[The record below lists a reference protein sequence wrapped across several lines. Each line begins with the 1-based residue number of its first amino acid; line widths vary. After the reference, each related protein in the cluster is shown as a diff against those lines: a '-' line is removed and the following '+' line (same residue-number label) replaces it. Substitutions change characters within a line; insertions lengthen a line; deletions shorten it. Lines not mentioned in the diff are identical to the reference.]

1 LTEIPTT
8 TTDSFASLGLSEPI
22 QRAVVALG
30 YTAPTPIQAGAIPQ
44 LLAGRDLL
52 GVAQTGT
59 GKTGAF
65 ALPIIQHLLN
75 DRGRLRPYGTR
86 VLILA
91 PTRELALQI
100 DESIRRFSAG
110 TGLRTV
116 VILGGVGRTPQ
127 VQRMQRGTDIV
138 VGTPGRIKDLMST
151 RELLLDQVTHFVLDE
166 GDQMLDLGFI
176 RDIRTIMAALPPKR
190 QSMLFSA
197 TMPVEVGKLASSLL
211 RDPVRVQVQA
221 ETATPDKIE
230 QHVYFTDAGGKKHL
244 LVNLLRNPDMARV
257 IVFTRTKRGADKVA
271 EHLEGAGIPAEA
283 MHGNKSQNARQRSLE
298 LFKTG
303 QARVLVATDLAAR
316 GIHVTGITH
325 VINYELPNEPE
336 SYVHRIGRTARAG
349 ASGIAYAFC
358 DPSEQAFLRAIQRL
372 TGVVMHVAG
381 PHPVSSTGGQPADI
395 LALRPAAPRPAAP
408 QAQREDGQ
416 RAGGQAEQERPKRRG
431 RRSGSGRRPR
441 QNQAA

>member
-1 LTEIPTT
+1 MTETLTT
-8 TTDSFASLGLSEPI
+8 TGDSFASLGLSEPI
-22 QRAVVALG
+22 QRALAALSF
-30 YTAPTPIQAGAIPQ
+30 TAPTPIQAGAIPQ

-75 DRGRLRPYGTR
+75 ERTSRYRPYGTR

-176 RDIRTIMAALPPKR
+176 RDIRTIMAQLPAKR

-197 TMPVEVGKLASSLL
+197 TMPVEVGKLAATLL

-244 LVNLLRNPDMARV
+244 LVSLLRDSAMSRV

-271 EHLEGAGIPAEA
+271 EHLEASGIPAEA

-358 DPSEQAFLRAIQRL
+358 DPSEQSFLRAIQRL

-381 PHPVSSTGGQPADI
+381 PHPVSSTGAPPAEVV
-395 LALRPAAPRPAAP
+395 ALRPTHPSPT
-408 QAQREDGQ
+408 
-416 RAGGQAEQERPKRRG
+416 AGAEQQDRPKRRG

-441 QNQAA
+441 QNKAA

>member
-1 LTEIPTT
+1 MTEIPTT

-22 QRAVVALG
+22 QRAVTALG

-75 DRGRLRPYGTR
+75 ERVRYRPYGTR

-116 VILGGVGRTPQ
+116 VILGGVGRMPQ

-138 VGTPGRIKDLMST
+138 VGTPGRIKDLMNT

-197 TMPVEVGKLASSLL
+197 TMPVEVSKLATSLL
-211 RDPVRVQVQA
+211 RDPVRVQVA
-221 ETATPDKIE
+221 AGTPTPDKIE

-244 LVNLLRNPDMARV
+244 LVNLLRDAAMSRV
-257 IVFTRTKRGADKVA
+257 IVFNPHETGRRQGGRASRGFGYSGGG
-271 EHLEGAGIPAEA
+271 H
-283 MHGNKSQNARQRSLE
+283 ARQ
-298 LFKTG
+298 
-303 QARVLVATDLAAR
+303 Q
-316 GIHVTGITH
+316 
-325 VINYELPNEPE
+325 EPE
-336 SYVHRIGRTARAG
+336 CA
-349 ASGIAYAFC
+349 
-358 DPSEQAFLRAIQRL
+358 
-372 TGVVMHVAG
+372 
-381 PHPVSSTGGQPADI
+381 PA
-395 LALRPAAPRPAAP
+395 
-408 QAQREDGQ
+408 
-416 RAGGQAEQERPKRRG
+416 
-431 RRSGSGRRPR
+431 
-441 QNQAA
+441 

>member
-1 LTEIPTT
+1 VETLLTETITT
-8 TTDSFASLGLSEPI
+8 TTDSVAPSFASLGLSEPI
-22 QRAVVALG
+22 QRALSALSFI
-30 YTAPTPIQAGAIPQ
+30 APTPIQARAIPQ

-52 GVAQTGT
+52 GIAQTGT

-65 ALPIIQHLLN
+65 ALPIIQHLLAE
-75 DRGRLRPYGTR
+75 RARRYRPYGTR

-100 DESIRRFSAG
+100 DDSIRRFSAG

-138 VGTPGRIKDLMST
+138 VGTPGRIKDLMGT

-176 RDIRTIMAALPPKR
+176 RDIRTIMAALPAER

-197 TMPVEVGKLASSLL
+197 TMPAEVGKLAASLL
-211 RDPVRVQVQA
+211 HDPVRVQVAA
-221 ETATPDKIE
+221 ETPTPDKIE

-244 LVNLLRNPDMARV
+244 LVTLLRDPAMSRV

-271 EHLEGAGIPAEA
+271 EHLESAGIPAEA

-381 PHPVSSTGGQPADI
+381 PHPVASSGGQPADI
-395 LALRPAAPRPAAP
+395 LPLRPAAPQP
-408 QAQREDGQ
+408 QAK
-416 RAGGQAEQERPKRRG
+416 AEQERPKRRS

-441 QNQAA
+441 QNKAA